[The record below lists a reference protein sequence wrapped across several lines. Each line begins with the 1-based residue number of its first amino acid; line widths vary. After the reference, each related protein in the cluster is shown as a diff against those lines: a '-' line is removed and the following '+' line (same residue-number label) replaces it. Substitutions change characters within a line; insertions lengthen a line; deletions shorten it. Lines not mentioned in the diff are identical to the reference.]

1 MAVDVMK
8 MDRQRPVDGH
18 LLAAGQLSPGQL
30 ESIRRLA
37 TQLAGTRVLP
47 VIGAGA
53 SWDCGVRV
61 GGEIATDLYDAYHAS
76 SDFEPHDPELSTT
89 DLPGIAQAMFV
100 RRGQERV
107 VDELGLPDPARWRP
121 AATLGDHFCV
131 YCVVARMVRE
141 GLLGPAGSAFSFNYD
156 CGAEAGFRSEG
167 FAYGDTVGGSQWL
180 DRARVVSDAATDVD
194 FTSNSATFTLYKVNG
209 CAVRYRELAQADP
222 VKAAEE
228 IVIRRDQ
235 LDKWPDQ
242 SWSRERFRV
251 GVRDHIIMLIGFA
264 AQDSKFTGE
273 LNDVLQQIYSA
284 TSPVGFP
291 RVVAIDRTEAAASI
305 EGVIRTGLGGVNA
318 NEDVVTQ
325 IDTTGSSTTGAMLVL
340 LTEMLSLALADR
352 FEQVGVTLPV
362 DPDARL
368 ATFTIS
374 TPSMLKWAYL
384 ADPPSENGLIQRANQ
399 IARGGYVPHTHDP
412 YLSATL
418 VSARKRLRRRFGRAD
433 QESSSEALANGGF
446 IVEGPFAYMPVGLPI
461 EVLER
466 SCREGPELE
475 ALRRTLREQR
485 PRNVECVLVAGD
497 GTRLTGVNLE
507 NGQRIDDD

>member
-8 MDRQRPVDGH
+8 VDRQRPVEGH
-18 LLAAGQLSPGQL
+18 LLAAEQLSPGQL

-37 TQLAGTRVLP
+37 TQLIGTQVLP

-61 GGEIATDLYDAYHAS
+61 GGEIATDLYDAYRAS
-76 SDFEPHDPELSTT
+76 SDFEPHDPGLVDT

-100 RRGQERV
+100 RKGQERV
-107 VDELGLPDPARWRP
+107 VDELGLPDPARWPP

-131 YCVVARMVRE
+131 YCVLARMVRE
-141 GLLGPAGSAFSFNYD
+141 GLLGPVGKAFSFNYD

-167 FAYGDTVGGSQWL
+167 FAYGKTVGGSQWL
-180 DRARVVSDAATDVD
+180 DRARVVSDATTDVD
-194 FTSNSATFTLYKVNG
+194 FTSNPATFTLYKVNG
-209 CAVRYRELAQADP
+209 CAVRYRELAQTDP
-222 VKAAEE
+222 AKAAEE

-235 LDKWPDQ
+235 LAKWPDQ

-251 GVRDHIIMLIGFA
+251 GARDHIIMLIGFA

-273 LNDVLQQIYSA
+273 LNDVLQQIYAA
-284 TSPVGFP
+284 TPPVGFP
-291 RVVAIDRTEAAASI
+291 RVVAIDRTSTAASI
-305 EGVIRTGLGGVNA
+305 EGVIQTGLGGVDA
-318 NEDVVTQ
+318 DEDVVTQ
-325 IDTTGSSTTGAMLVL
+325 IDTTGSSTTGAMLML
-340 LTEMLSLALADR
+340 LTEMLSLTLAEH
-352 FEQVGVTLPV
+352 FERDGVTLPAE
-362 DPDARL
+362 PDARL

-384 ADPPSENGLIQRANQ
+384 ADRPSEKGLIQRANQ

-412 YLSATL
+412 QLSATL
-418 VSARKRLRRRFGRAD
+418 VAARKRLRQRFGRAD
-433 QESSSEALANGGF
+433 QESSSEALADGGF

-475 ALRRTLREQR
+475 DLRGRLREHG
-485 PRNVECVLVAGD
+485 PKNVERILLAGD
-497 GTRLTGVNLE
+497 GTHLTGVNLE
-507 NGQRIDDD
+507 SGQRIDV